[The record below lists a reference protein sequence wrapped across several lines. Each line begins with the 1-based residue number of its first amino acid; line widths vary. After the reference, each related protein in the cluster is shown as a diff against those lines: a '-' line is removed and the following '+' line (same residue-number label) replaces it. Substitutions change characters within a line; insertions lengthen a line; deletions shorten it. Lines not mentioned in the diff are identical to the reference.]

1 MRGAAGGAAE
11 PQNRASQRRIGLFRG
26 QHPEKLFGLYTGLS
40 EPLRK
45 IIGIRGFGV
54 GIFRHRG
61 QPE

>member
-26 QHPEKLFGLYTGLS
+26 RVAEDLFGLLPGLS

-45 IIGIRGFGV
+45 NIGIRGFGF
-54 GIFRHRG
+54 GIRQRRG